1 MSERYTMRTAT
12 YEPTLYMDNGSIL
25 SDEQVLDLLNQLST
39 VTAQRDAAVEALKQI
54 ANELA
59 AIHPY
64 PDNPGL
70 MEWPVTGEADALC
83 LHTAYDTAKAA
94 IAAAGEAP

>member
-39 VTAQRDAAVEALKQI
+39 VTAQRDAAVEACKNAHALLNRLGGK
-54 ANELA
+54 NHDPEFSELA
-59 AIHPY
+59 
-64 PDNPGL
+64 
-70 MEWPVTGEADALC
+70 
-83 LHTAYDTAKAA
+83 AA
-94 IAAAGEAP
+94 IAAAIAVKEGSYG